1 MSEAFDAAW
10 TLLKGYFSSPYLCH
24 GCGKPATRFD
34 SQFIGASE
42 FPLCDNCTLDNVYAA
57 E

>member
-1 MSEAFDAAW
+1 MTPIDAAW
-10 TLLKGYFSSPYLCH
+10 TLLKGYFTSPYLCH